1 MVRKYSKPSNR
12 ISRRFGINI
21 FGKPRNPLLHKP
33 NKPGMHKSSHRKTSE
48 YGKQLEE
55 KQKLCAV
62 YGRLTKKV
70 LVKYYREALRQHG
83 NTPEIL
89 LQLIESRL
97 DVLVHKMFT
106 SSIFMAQQLVSHG
119 HVLVDGKKVDIRS
132 YLVKPGQEIKI
143 TEKLQSNPNVKMAFE
158 SKIGELPEYISVE
171 KTKMSGKYLQKPN
184 IENINHTVPI
194 NTQTVCEFLA
204 YTS

>member
-1 MVRKYSKPSNR
+1 MVRKSNKTNR
-12 ISRRFGINI
+12 IARRLGVNLYE
-21 FGKPRNPLLHKP
+21 KPRSPLLHKKYP
-33 NKPGMHKSSHRKTSE
+33 PGMHGQKRKKPSD
-48 YGKQLEE
+48 YGMQLEE
-55 KQKLCAV
+55 KQKICAV

-106 SSIFMAQQLVSHG
+106 TSIFQAQQIVFHG
-119 HVLVDGKKVDIRS
+119 HVLVDGKRVDIRS
-132 YLVKPGQEIKI
+132 YLVKPGQTISIK
-143 TEKLQSNPNVKMAFE
+143 EKMRANPNFKMAFE
-158 SKIGELPEYISVE
+158 GKTREVPEYISVD
-171 KTKMSGKYLQKPN
+171 KTTMTGKYLNLPA
-184 IENINHTVPI
+184 INDVNLAIPI
-194 NTQTVCEFLA
+194 NPATVCEFLA